1 MARSQTAAES
11 RPDRPSTSRRT
22 FDATDTRDDEMGEA
36 IAEWTEELV
45 EGVQNAEASED
56 FQEWL
61 EVQSA
66 FHDYSFRNTLLI
78 KMQKPDAAHVAGFWT
93 WQNEFDRHV
102 KEGEDAIWIWGPITA
117 TKCPECGNAPG
128 YHDYVECNNDE
139 EGHPDEWDKGV
150 VGFQPVSVFD
160 ISQTEGEPLP
170 ELDTAADA
178 GDVEDPAALR
188 DAVETAAES
197 LNVAAVET
205 VPAAEWTEKG
215 TGVADY
221 GDADADAPTPTVR
234 VKGGRSDAE
243 IAKTHFHEYAHA
255 ALHDPRTPDDE
266 RHKREVEAEAVA
278 YVVGR
283 HFGLDV
289 SGSELYV
296 AGWSEDSGSEIRDRL
311 DRISRT
317 AETIIEA
324 VDRTNDE
331 AAPLKAGGEGV
342 A

>member
-22 FDATDTRDDEMGEA
+22 FDATDDRDDEMGEA

-45 EGVQNAEASED
+45 EGVQDAEASED

-78 KMQKPDAAHVAGFWT
+78 KMQKPDATQVAGFWT

-102 KEGEDAIWIWGPITA
+102 TKGEDAIWIWGPITA
-117 TKCPECGNAPG
+117 AKCPECGNAPG
-128 YHDYVECNNDE
+128 YHDYVECDNDE
-139 EGHPDEWDKGV
+139 EGDPDEWSKGV

-160 ISQTEGEPLP
+160 VSQTEGEPLP
-170 ELDTAADA
+170 DLDTSVAAGDIEEPAAFRRAVEAAAD
-178 GDVEDPAALR
+178 
-188 DAVETAAES
+188 S
-197 LNVAAVET
+197 LNVETVET
-205 VPAAEWTEKG
+205 VPPAAWTDSG

-221 GDADADAPTPTVR
+221 GDADAEDPTPAVR
-234 VKGGRSDAE
+234 AKGGRSDAA
-243 IAKTHFHEYAHA
+243 IAKTFIHEYAHA

-266 RHKREVEAEAVA
+266 THKREVEAEAVA

-296 AGWSEDSGSEIRDRL
+296 ASWSEDSGGEIRDRL

-324 VDRTNDE
+324 VDAAHDDAGAEE
-331 AAPLKAGGEGV
+331 A
-342 A
+342 

>member
-1 MARSQTAAES
+1 MARSESADTTAEAPTRE
-11 RPDRPSTSRRT
+11 T
-22 FDATDTRDDEMGEA
+22 FDETDDRRDEMGAA
-36 IAEWTEELV
+36 ISEWTEELV
-45 EGVQNAEASED
+45 EGVQDAEASAD

-61 EVQSA
+61 DVQSA

-78 KMQKPDAAHVAGFWT
+78 KMQKPDATQVAGFWT

-102 KEGEDAIWIWGPITA
+102 TKGEDAIWIWGPITA
-117 TKCPECGNAPG
+117 AKCPECGNAPG
-128 YHDYVECNNDE
+128 YHEHVACDNDE
-139 EGHPDEWDKGV
+139 EGDPETWSQGV

-160 ISQTEGEPLP
+160 VSQTEGEPLP
-170 ELDTAADA
+170 ELDTAAGA
-178 GDVEDPAALR
+178 GEVEDTAALR

-243 IAKTHFHEYAHA
+243 IAKTHLHEYAHA
-255 ALHDPRTPDDE
+255 ALHDPRTSDDE

-283 HFGLDV
+283 YFGLDV

-296 AGWSEDSGSEIRDRL
+296 AGWSEDSGGEIRDRL

-324 VDRTNDE
+324 VDAAHDDAGAME
-331 AAPLKAGGEGV
+331 A
-342 A
+342 